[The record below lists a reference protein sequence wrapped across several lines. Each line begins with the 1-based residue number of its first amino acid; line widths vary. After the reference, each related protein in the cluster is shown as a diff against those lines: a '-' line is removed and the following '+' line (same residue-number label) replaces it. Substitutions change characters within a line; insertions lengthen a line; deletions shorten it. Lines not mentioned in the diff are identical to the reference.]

1 MSTVAVSSS
10 VDLSNAALVRR
21 MLGLAWRYRLGCV
34 QILALQ
40 MAQLAMSVAA
50 LTFLGIAIDVIRHA
64 AVPGSPAPRFLG
76 GWTPPTSWTAWDTVA
91 TLAAGVLFVGLVR
104 AVVSYVLAVVSARVV
119 FQQIV
124 VTLRATVYDKL
135 QRLGFRFFDKHTT
148 GSIINRVTGD
158 VQSVRMFID
167 GVVVPVVLVLL
178 TIAFYLTYMLRLHAG
193 LTFACLATTPLMWFL
208 AVRFSRRVRPAY
220 ERNRELVDRMVL
232 TLTENIRG
240 VPVVKGF
247 GREPEEIAKFAHD
260 SGAVRKQQQWIFR
273 RISVFTPSIELLSA
287 LNQTILLGYG
297 GWLVIQGELPL
308 GSGLIV
314 FSGLLQQFSAQVTRV
329 TSIVNS
335 VQQSLTGARR
345 VFEILD
351 APLEIASPSEP
362 VRPRKL
368 LGEVVLENISF
379 AFGGEKPVL
388 SDVSLHARPGQ
399 CVALVGATGAGK
411 TTLLSLIPR
420 FYDPTF
426 GRIKIDGIDVR
437 RFDLDELRRNVGVVF
452 QESFL
457 FSDTIAAN
465 IAFGRPDATRE
476 QIERAAKIASADEF
490 IGRLPDGYD
499 SVLREAGS
507 NLSGGQRQR
516 LAIAR
521 AVLLEPPILLL
532 DDPTAAVD
540 PHTEHE
546 ILEAMDGAMAGRTTI
561 VVAHRLSM
569 LRRADL
575 IVVLDDGR
583 IVDQGTHDELMHRPG
598 PYRRAACIQAEIE
611 VTDALPKAG

>member
-1 MSTVAVSSS
+1 M
-10 VDLSNAALVRR
+10 RR

-34 QILALQ
+34 KILTLQLVQLAL
-40 MAQLAMSVAA
+40 SVAA
-50 LTFLGIAIDVIRHA
+50 LTFLGVAIDVIRHA
-64 AVPGSPAPRFLG
+64 AVAGSPAPQFPG
-76 GWTPPTSWTAWDTVA
+76 GWTPPASWTPWEIVA
-91 TLAAGVLFVGLVR
+91 AMAGGVLFVGIVR
-104 AVVSYVLAVVSARVV
+104 AIVSYVLAVVSARVV

-124 VTLRATVYDKL
+124 VALRATVYDKL

-158 VQSVRMFID
+158 VQSVRLFID
-167 GVVVPVVLVLL
+167 GVVIPLLLVVLS
-178 TIAFYLTYMLRLHAG
+178 IALYLAYMLQLHVG
-193 LTFACLATTPLMWFL
+193 LTLACLATAPIMWAL
-208 AVRFSRRVRPAY
+208 AVRFSRKVRPAY

-247 GREPEEIAKFAHD
+247 GREPEEIAKFARD

-273 RISVFTPSIELLSA
+273 RVSIFTPSIEMLSA
-287 LNQTILLGYG
+287 LNQAILLGYG
-297 GWLVIQGELPL
+297 GWLVIQGQLPL

-314 FSGLLQQFSAQVTRV
+314 FSGLLTQFSAQVTRV
-329 TSIVNS
+329 TTIVNS

-351 APLEIASPSEP
+351 APLEVTSPVDAVTPS
-362 VRPRKL
+362 RMR
-368 LGEVVLENISF
+368 GEVVLENVSF
-379 AFGGEKPVL
+379 AYGNDRPVI
-388 SDVSLHARPGQ
+388 SDVSLHAKPGQ
-399 CVALVGATGAGK
+399 CVALVGATGSGK

-426 GRIKIDGIDVR
+426 GRVKIDGIDVR
-437 RFDLDELRRNVGVVF
+437 RYDVDALRRNVGVVF

-457 FSDTIAAN
+457 FMDTIAAN

-490 IGRLPDGYD
+490 ITQMADGYD
-499 SVLREAGS
+499 SILREAGS

-575 IVVLDDGR
+575 IIVLDDGR
-583 IVDQGTHDELMHRPG
+583 IVDQGTHDELMRRAG
-598 PYRRAACIQAEIE
+598 PYRRAARIQAEIE
-611 VTDALPKAG
+611 ATDVLPRAS